1 MGFFDSKSKQES
13 FVENNTLNTS
23 ENLNV
28 QDAEGI
34 VVGRSDGNVTIVS
47 TDHNAIGDAS
57 ALAQRSVDFAQS
69 IGSAAMDL
77 SLRQTESVLDYQ
89 RLALNTVADNSDRSL
104 SFVSES
110 SRGMVETVSDTVSDL
125 FGGVISFVKD
135 LTMQSQHTV
144 ADTVASVNSIATENS
159 KSVDQR
165 LAETSG
171 QSQKYMLIGVGILAL
186 AVVAVTVFKKG
197 S

>member
-1 MGFFDSKSKQES
+1 MGFFDSKSTQQS

-34 VVGRSDGNVTIVS
+34 VVGRADGSVTIVS

-197 S
+197 

>member
-1 MGFFDSKSKQES
+1 MGFFDSKSTQQS

-34 VVGRSDGNVTIVS
+34 VVGRADGSVTIVS

-89 RLALNTVADNSDRSL
+89 RLALNTVADNS
-104 SFVSES
+104 
-110 SRGMVETVSDTVSDL
+110 
-125 FGGVISFVKD
+125 
-135 LTMQSQHTV
+135 
-144 ADTVASVNSIATENS
+144 
-159 KSVDQR
+159 
-165 LAETSG
+165 
-171 QSQKYMLIGVGILAL
+171 
-186 AVVAVTVFKKG
+186 
-197 S
+197 